1 VALGFATRAVL
12 VRRRG
17 KAWYEQ
23 VFISRLAPTA
33 IIGLLFTVV
42 VMFSLRGGD
51 ILRLP
56 LDVLRIA
63 IPLVL
68 YFLIMFTV
76 SFTLSRRLGFGY
88 EETTALAFTAASNN
102 FELAIATT
110 IGVFGITSGQ
120 AFAAV
125 IGPLVEVP
133 ILMSLVNVA
142 LRARSKFPEA
152 AGRSSVDFA
161 VDGGAK

>member
-1 VALGFATRAVL
+1 
-12 VRRRG
+12 
-17 KAWYEQ
+17 
-23 VFISRLAPTA
+23 
-33 IIGLLFTVV
+33 
-42 VMFSLRGGD
+42 M
-51 ILRLP
+51 
-56 LDVLRIA
+56 
-63 IPLVL
+63 L

-161 VDGGAK
+161 VDSGAK